1 MTSTAPMIGVTA
13 DQLRA
18 KFEDV
23 LAKNAHRFAEHDST
37 SVADLEQTLHTGA
50 ERPTPADGFAP
61 PICTEGPTTAS
72 SGAVSASGS
81 VLSEA
86 AERLNGDNSE
96 AFTRIAALWSAYL
109 GTRVTPH
116 DVANLVVL
124 FHVSRVKDGYQRDS
138 YVEIAAHA
146 GAAERINP

>member
-1 MTSTAPMIGVTA
+1 MIGVTA

-23 LAKNAHRFAEHDST
+23 LAKNAHRFTEHDSA
-37 SVADLEQTLHTGA
+37 SVADLEHPQLQTETESAATAH
-50 ERPTPADGFAP
+50 GFAP
-61 PICTEGPTTAS
+61 PIRTEGPTEAS
-72 SGAVSASGS
+72 NGVVSASGS

-86 AERLNGDNSE
+86 AERLDGDNSE
-96 AFTRIAALWSAYL
+96 SFTRIAALWSAYL

-124 FHVSRVKDGYQRDS
+124 LNVSRVKDGYKRDS